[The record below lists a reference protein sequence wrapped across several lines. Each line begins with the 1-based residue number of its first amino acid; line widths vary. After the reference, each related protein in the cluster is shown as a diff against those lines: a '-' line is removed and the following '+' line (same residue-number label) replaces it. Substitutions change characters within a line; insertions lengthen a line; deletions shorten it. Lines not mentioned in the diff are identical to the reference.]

1 MQFHRPAKLFFVLG
15 SIFITFLL
23 MAEVTGSKWI
33 QLNVGGLAFNLTL
46 GVIPFPITFIVT
58 DLLNEYYGRRG
69 VRYLTL
75 VGMVMIV
82 LAYFL
87 LQIDMH
93 IPAVGN
99 SPVDD
104 HSFKV
109 VFFNTGQVIAGSV
122 IAYLIG
128 QLVDIQIFHLIR
140 KRTQNKLLWLRATG
154 STIFSQLLD
163 SYVVIF
169 VAYWGQYE
177 FQTLNQISYTNF
189 GYKILIAIGITP
201 LIYASHYAIERYL
214 GEEAHKMAEEAL
226 REGKE
231 EIQTYPG

>member
-1 MQFHRPAKLFFVLG
+1 MQFHKPFKLFFAL
-15 SIFITFLL
+15 SALFLTFLL

-33 QLNVGGLAFNLTL
+33 QAFGFTMTI
-46 GVIPFPITFIVT
+46 GVIPFPVTFIVT

-87 LQIDMH
+87 LQIDMN
-93 IPAVGN
+93 IPAVEN

-104 HSFKV
+104 PSFHT
-109 VFFNTGQVIAGSV
+109 VFTNTGQVIAGSV

-128 QLVDIQIFHLIR
+128 QLIDIQIFHLIR
-140 KRTQNKLLWLRATG
+140 KKTKNRFIWLRATG
-154 STIFSQLLD
+154 STIVSQLLD

-177 FQTLNQISYTNF
+177 FGVLNSISSTNF
-189 GYKILIAIGITP
+189 VYKMVIAIAITP
-201 LIYASHYAIERYL
+201 VIYLSHSFIERYL
-214 GEEAHKMAEEAL
+214 GEEAHKLAEQAL
-226 REGKE
+226 LEGREDN
-231 EIQTYPG
+231 QPYPG

>member
-1 MQFHRPAKLFFVLG
+1 MQFHRPFKLYFVL
-15 SIFITFLL
+15 SALFLTFLL
-23 MAEVTGSKWI
+23 LAEVTGSKWI
-33 QLNVGGLAFNLTL
+33 QALGYTMTI
-46 GVIPFPITFIVT
+46 GVIPFPVTFIVT

-75 VGMVMIV
+75 VGMLMIV

-87 LQIDMH
+87 LQIDMN

-104 HSFKV
+104 HSFHT
-109 VFFNTGQVIAGSV
+109 VFTNTGQVIAGSV

-128 QLVDIQIFHLIR
+128 QLIDIQIFHLIR
-140 KRTQNKLLWLRATG
+140 KRTKNRFIWLRATG
-154 STIFSQLLD
+154 STIVSQLLD

-177 FQTLNQISYTNF
+177 FGVLNSISSTNF
-189 GYKILIAIGITP
+189 VYKMAIAIGITP
-201 LIYASHYAIERYL
+201 IIYLSHAIIEKYL
-214 GEEAHKMAEEAL
+214 GEEAHKMAEHAL
-226 REGKE
+226 KEGREDS
-231 EIQTYPG
+231 QPFPG

>member
-1 MQFHRPAKLFFVLG
+1 MQFDRPFKLFFVLG
-15 SIFITFLL
+15 AAFLTFLL

-33 QLNVGGLAFNLTL
+33 RLPVLGFHFNLTL
-46 GVIPFPITFIVT
+46 GVIPFPITFIIT
-58 DLLNEYYGRRG
+58 DVLNEYYGRKG
-69 VRYLTL
+69 VRYLTV
-75 VGMVMIV
+75 VGMIMIV

-87 LQIDMH
+87 LQIDMS
-93 IPAVGN
+93 IPATGN

-104 HSFKV
+104 HSFRV

-128 QLVDIQIFHLIR
+128 QLVDIQIFHFIR
-140 KRTQNKLLWLRATG
+140 RKTKNRFVWLRATG

-177 FQTLNQISYTNF
+177 FQTLNDISSTNF

-201 LIYASHYAIERYL
+201 LIYLSHFVIEKYL
-214 GEEAHKMAEEAL
+214 GEDAHRMAEQAMK
-226 REGKE
+226 EGKDE
-231 EIQTYPG
+231 MQAYPG

>member
-1 MQFHRPAKLFFVLG
+1 MQFNRPFKLFFVLG
-15 SIFITFLL
+15 AIFLTFLL

-33 QLNVGGLAFNLTL
+33 QFVVSDYSFNLTL

-69 VRYLTL
+69 VRYLTV

-87 LQIDMH
+87 LQIDMS
-93 IPAVGN
+93 IPATAN

-104 HSFKV
+104 HSFRV

-140 KRTQNKLLWLRATG
+140 RKTKNRFIWLRATG

-169 VAYWGQYE
+169 VAYWGTYE
-177 FQTLNQISYTNF
+177 FSTLNAISYTNF

-201 LIYASHYAIERYL
+201 IIYISHYFIEKYL
-214 GEEAHKMAEEAL
+214 GEDAHKMAEHAL
-226 REGKE
+226 KEGKDE
-231 EIQTYPG
+231 MQAYPG